1 MACYGSSGYK
11 SRLCPALIEQ
21 SLLTRDDPVGE
32 IVRIVAALRSNPADL
47 DNFNSIQEFRKKL
60 PPDIAEG
67 AEPIELDT
75 PTLAAAL
82 EEAEGLLLA
91 RLSVLEAQ

>member
-1 MACYGSSGYK
+1 M
-11 SRLCPALIEQ
+11 
-21 SLLTRDDPVGE
+21 RDDPVGE
-32 IVRIVAALRSNPADL
+32 IVRIVAALRSNPAAL
-47 DNFNSIQEFRKKL
+47 DDFSSIQELRKKL

-75 PTLAAAL
+75 PTLIAAL

-91 RLSVLEAQ
+91 RLSVLETQ